1 MTQIETSPRYDGQE
15 FHQASVEQQDKLLV
29 TNTKVKAGYN
39 EFWIIY
45 KESGEGIEQ
54 LRKNVE
60 VLKLVKVI

>member
-39 EFWIIY
+39 EF
-45 KESGEGIEQ
+45 
-54 LRKNVE
+54 
-60 VLKLVKVI
+60 